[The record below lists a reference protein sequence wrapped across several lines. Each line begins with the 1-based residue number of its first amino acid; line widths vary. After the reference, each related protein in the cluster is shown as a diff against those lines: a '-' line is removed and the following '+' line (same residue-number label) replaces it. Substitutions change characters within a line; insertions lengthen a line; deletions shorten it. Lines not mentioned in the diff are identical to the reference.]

1 MSTMLVRYKLLSL
14 IGVALASLMLVAF
27 MAFRGFESDQAIFDQ
42 VGNNEI
48 SSMQA
53 LTQLRTGLQNVRLNM
68 LGAYAELASGHADSG
83 RLMGHVQSIDAG
95 WKDVG
100 SAEATWVHFE
110 HSAQEQQQW
119 TQFEAALNDYRMLAT
134 RNRGQMEQ
142 LSSQDAAN
150 NTPGHSEL
158 LAAFIRGVDEA
169 SPKFSTADTAIA
181 QLISSGATD
190 ATASVEAGHTSQS
203 HTLNIMITLA
213 VAMAALLAAFGYS
226 ILRSLMAQLGAEPVL
241 LQQAT
246 RRLAEGDLTT
256 EISLLPQDRHSVMAS
271 IAAVQSALRLLMSD
285 MNRMSREHDAG
296 DIDVKI
302 DESQFKNDFANMAKG
317 VNGMVFGH
325 IAVKKKAMACIKEF
339 GEGNFDAPLE
349 KFPGK
354 KAFIN
359 DHIET
364 LRTNTK
370 SFIADM
376 AHMSQQHDL
385 GDIDIKID
393 EGRFKGDFAVMAKGV
408 NGMVFGHIAVK
419 KKAMACIKEFGDGN
433 FDAPLEKFPGKKA
446 FINDNI
452 EAMRTNIKSFIA
464 DMNHMSHEH
473 DLGDIDV
480 KIDEGR
486 FKGDFGAMA
495 RGVNTMVFGH
505 IAVKKKAMACIK
517 EFGDGNLDAPLETF
531 PGKKAFINET
541 IEQVRNNIKALIV
554 DANSLSAAALAGVLE
569 TRADAP
575 AHRGDFR
582 KIVEGMN
589 STLDSVV
596 EPFND
601 VKRVMEAMAAG
612 DMTQKITRSY
622 QGDFDAMKLAVNT
635 SIEKLSETLAQ
646 INIAADDLSN
656 AAGQVSSTAQSLSQ
670 SSSEQAASVE
680 ETTAAMEQMTSSI
693 NQNADNAKVTNNI
706 ATQAATEA
714 QEGGGAVTETVS
726 AMKQIANRIGI
737 IDDIAYQT
745 NLLALNAAIEA
756 ARAGEH
762 GKGFAVVAAEVRKL
776 AERSQVAAQEIGNLA
791 GSSVALAEKAGSLLG
806 AMVPSIKKTSDLVQ
820 EIAAASDEQSTGV
833 AQINGAMGQLN
844 KATQQNASASEE
856 LAATAEELG
865 AQSAQLQQL
874 VGFFRVD
881 RGHAPVAS
889 KRSSASRPAAATA
902 QRSSRQPAAAASL
915 DEGDFVR
922 Y

>member
-408 NGMVFGHIAVK
+408 N
-419 KKAMACIKEFGDGN
+419 
-433 FDAPLEKFPGKKA
+433 
-446 FINDNI
+446 
-452 EAMRTNIKSFIA
+452 
-464 DMNHMSHEH
+464 
-473 DLGDIDV
+473 
-480 KIDEGR
+480 
-486 FKGDFGAMA
+486 
-495 RGVNTMVFGH
+495 TMVFGH

-517 EFGDGNLDAPLETF
+517 EFGEGNLDAPLETF

>member
-385 GDIDIKID
+385 GDIDI
-393 EGRFKGDFAVMAKGV
+393 
-408 NGMVFGHIAVK
+408 
-419 KKAMACIKEFGDGN
+419 
-433 FDAPLEKFPGKKA
+433 
-446 FINDNI
+446 
-452 EAMRTNIKSFIA
+452 
-464 DMNHMSHEH
+464 
-473 DLGDIDV
+473 

>member
-359 DHIET
+359 D
-364 LRTNTK
+364 
-370 SFIADM
+370 
-376 AHMSQQHDL
+376 
-385 GDIDIKID
+385 
-393 EGRFKGDFAVMAKGV
+393 
-408 NGMVFGHIAVK
+408 
-419 KKAMACIKEFGDGN
+419 
-433 FDAPLEKFPGKKA
+433 
-446 FINDNI
+446 NI

-473 DLGDIDV
+473 DLGDIDI

-517 EFGDGNLDAPLETF
+517 EFGEGNLDAPLETF

>member
-359 DHIET
+359 DNIET

-385 GDIDIKID
+385 GDIDI
-393 EGRFKGDFAVMAKGV
+393 
-408 NGMVFGHIAVK
+408 
-419 KKAMACIKEFGDGN
+419 
-433 FDAPLEKFPGKKA
+433 
-446 FINDNI
+446 
-452 EAMRTNIKSFIA
+452 
-464 DMNHMSHEH
+464 
-473 DLGDIDV
+473 